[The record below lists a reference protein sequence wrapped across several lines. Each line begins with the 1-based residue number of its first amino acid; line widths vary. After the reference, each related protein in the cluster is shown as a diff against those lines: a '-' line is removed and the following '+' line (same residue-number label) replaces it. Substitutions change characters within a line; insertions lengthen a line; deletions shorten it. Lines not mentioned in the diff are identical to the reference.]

1 MVVQLGS
8 NETAGM
14 SYGYTGYPDSAYGTA
29 SRGSNYYSGVYNNS
43 SSSYPG
49 QGSILRI
56 FESKF
61 KNVVK

>member
-14 SYGYTGYPDSAYGTA
+14 SYGYTGYPDSAYGAA
-29 SRGSNYYSGVYNNS
+29 SRGSNYYSAGVYNNS

-49 QGSILRI
+49 QGSIFR
-56 FESKF
+56 SKLK

>member
-14 SYGYTGYPDSAYGTA
+14 SYGYTGYPDTAYGAA

-49 QGSILRI
+49 QGLI
-56 FESKF
+56 FRH
-61 KNVVK
+61 